1 VPTGPFVRPRP
12 HGVQTTMREANDRGF
27 ERLLAED
34 ATASYFPK
42 FKQAVLE
49 MVTAQ
54 GGIVGWTAPVAAIL
68 EAIN

>member
-1 VPTGPFVRPRP
+1 MLRG
-12 HGVQTTMREANDRGF
+12 QDRGF
-27 ERLLAED
+27 ECLLAED

-42 FKQAVLE
+42 FKQAAPE